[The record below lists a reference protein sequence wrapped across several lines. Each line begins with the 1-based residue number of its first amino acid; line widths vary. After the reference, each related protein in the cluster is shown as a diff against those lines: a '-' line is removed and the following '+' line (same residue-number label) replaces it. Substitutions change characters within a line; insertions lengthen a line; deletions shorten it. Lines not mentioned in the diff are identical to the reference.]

1 MAHRILLVLAAA
13 AAALVAPAVA
23 YATPVNTTPPSI
35 SAPVSQVGAPFSVDP
50 GTWTGPGPLRYAY
63 AWSRCTGPNPADC
76 GVPTAVDDGDYY
88 VPTSGTVR
96 VKVSVTV
103 IDATNSA
110 SSSIVTSGPIT
121 AQGAGAPG
129 TTMLPDP
136 RITPAGPNQT
146 AGTVFSASSD
156 GWAPA
161 AGTYEFRWFRCGPGG
176 TQCRYLTTTAPDTAG
191 TRSSYM
197 SVAADAGSQLE
208 ILITGI
214 ATDGTRTSK
223 FSGPTPF
230 VMPAVQTQIVA
241 PVVVKPVTPAPVAR
255 IAAPSATKKPRIAGS
270 ARVGRTLTVRR
281 GSWLAGPT
289 FKYRWLRGGKPIKG
303 ATRKTYR
310 LHSADRGKRIS
321 CRVTATNATGST
333 SIRTA
338 SLRVR

>member
-1 MAHRILLVLAAA
+1 MRILLPLAAA
-13 AAALVAPAVA
+13 AATLVAPAA
-23 YATPVNTTPPSI
+23 AHATPVNTTPPSI

-50 GTWTGPGPLRYAY
+50 GTWTGTGPLRYAY

-76 GVPTAVDDGDYY
+76 GVPTTVDDGDYY

-110 SSSIVTSGPIT
+110 SSLVVVSNPIT
-121 AQGAGAPG
+121 EQGAGAPG
-129 TTMLPDP
+129 TTTLPDP

-161 AGTYEFRWFRCGPGG
+161 AETYEFRWFRCGPGG
-176 TQCRYLTTTAPDTAG
+176 TQCRYLTTTAPSAG
-191 TRSSYM
+191 ATTSSYA

-208 ILITGI
+208 VLITGI
-214 ATDGTRTSK
+214 ASDGTRTSR

-230 VMPAVQTQIVA
+230 VMPAVQAQIVS
-241 PVVVKPVTPAPVAR
+241 PVAAKPVTTVPVAR
-255 IAAPSATKKPRIAGS
+255 LAAPSATRKPKLSGS

-281 GSWLAGPT
+281 GAWLASPT
-289 FKYRWLRGGKPIKG
+289 FGYRWLRGGKPIKG
-303 ATRKTYR
+303 ATRRTYR
-310 LHSADRGKRIS
+310 LHRADRGERIS